1 MARPS
6 GCKIDPTYVFDIF
19 HKSGKH
25 HQDADSLS
33 RAPHADP
40 PIFHPDEEDIL
51 IAGASCRSEISLS
64 ETVIDETFLETLIRE
79 QKLDEELK

>member
-1 MARPS
+1 MTDHRPLLS
-6 GCKIDPTYVFDIF
+6 CLSIDTRKDGTGKRTRWSLELSTYEFDIF

-25 HQDADSLS
+25 HQDADRLL

-51 IAGASCRSEISLS
+51 IAGASCW
-64 ETVIDETFLETLIRE
+64 
-79 QKLDEELK
+79 